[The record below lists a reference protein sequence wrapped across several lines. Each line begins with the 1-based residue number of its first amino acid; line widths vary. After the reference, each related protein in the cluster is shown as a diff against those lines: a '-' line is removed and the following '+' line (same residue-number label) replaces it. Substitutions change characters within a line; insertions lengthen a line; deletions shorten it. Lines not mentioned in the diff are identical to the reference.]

1 MSKIEWITA
10 PQIEV
15 GGSARPDSV
24 TDEHGIQNSVA
35 IITLTNRHSGDA
47 VVIEG
52 RPEHLLNLARAQLR
66 VAEQIVEATM
76 RDPQLR
82 SMYGLTAH
90 VGTVEFI
97 AEARALGADDGAV
110 ARVMLDERAPQ
121 VGAVGEE
128 DRG

>member
-1 MSKIEWITA
+1 MSRIEWVTA

-24 TDEHGIQNSVA
+24 TDEHGVQNSVA

-52 RPEHLLNLARAQLR
+52 RPEHLLALARDALV
-66 VAEQIVEATM
+66 VAEQIVEVTM

-82 SMYGLTAH
+82 SMYGIT
-90 VGTVEFI
+90 
-97 AEARALGADDGAV
+97 
-110 ARVMLDERAPQ
+110 APQ
-121 VGAVGEE
+121 VGAA
-128 DRG
+128 DA